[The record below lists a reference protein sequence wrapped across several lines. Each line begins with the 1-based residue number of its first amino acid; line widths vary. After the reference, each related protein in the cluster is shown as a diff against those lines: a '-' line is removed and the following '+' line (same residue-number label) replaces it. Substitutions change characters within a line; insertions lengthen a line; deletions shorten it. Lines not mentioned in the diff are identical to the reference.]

1 MKKKVTVISACL
13 VLFVAWLFG
22 VIYTNVRAERP
33 VVKIYYMNENV
44 PYEDDY
50 FRRAD
55 NILNGYSAT
64 VLGYEIIPYYEY
76 AEKYNIDLPEIETD
90 EAGNTIYRPEYVYDV
105 EIKFVN
111 TDNEDGTIDMFDTLL
126 VNGKELM
133 LRADE
138 YLWDKMYPQLAGS
151 YSFRLR
157 TNTEKVFH
165 IPFVVE
171 SVYSKRYPI
180 EKIKKQNM
188 SLVISQYPEK
198 KVIEIC

>member
-33 VVKIYYMNENV
+33 VVKTYYMNENV

-64 VLGYEIIPYYEY
+64 VLGYEIIPYDEY

-138 YLWDKMYPQLAGS
+138 YLWDEMYPQLAGS

-180 EKIKKQNM
+180 EKSKNR
-188 SLVISQYPEK
+188 
-198 KVIEIC
+198 ICLL

>member
-33 VVKIYYMNENV
+33 VVKTYYMNENV

-64 VLGYEIIPYYEY
+64 VLGYEIIPYDEY
-76 AEKYNIDLPEIETD
+76 AEKYNIDLPEIKTD

-138 YLWDKMYPQLAGS
+138 YLWDEMYPQLAGS
-151 YSFRLR
+151 YSFRLH

-188 SLVISQYPEK
+188 SLVISQYPVK

>member
-64 VLGYEIIPYYEY
+64 VLGYEIIPYDEY

-105 EIKFVN
+105 EIKFAN
-111 TDNEDGTIDMFDTLL
+111 TENEDGTIDMFDTLL

-138 YLWDKMYPQLAGS
+138 YLWDEMYPQRDRIRSACARIPKRS
-151 YSFRLR
+151 FIFRLLLNR
-157 TNTEKVFH
+157 CTVNDIRLKK
-165 IPFVVE
+165 
-171 SVYSKRYPI
+171 SKSR
-180 EKIKKQNM
+180 
-188 SLVISQYPEK
+188 
-198 KVIEIC
+198 ICLL

>member
-1 MKKKVTVISACL
+1 
-13 VLFVAWLFG
+13 
-22 VIYTNVRAERP
+22 
-33 VVKIYYMNENV
+33 MNENV

-64 VLGYEIIPYYEY
+64 VLGYEIIPYDEY

-111 TDNEDGTIDMFDTLL
+111 TDNEDGAIDMFDTLL

-138 YLWDKMYPQLAGS
+138 YLWDEMYPQLAGS

-157 TNTEKVFH
+157 TNTERSF
-165 IPFVVE
+165 IFRLLLN
-171 SVYSKRYPI
+171 RYTVNDI
-180 EKIKKQNM
+180 RLKNQKQNM

-198 KVIEIC
+198 R

>member
-33 VVKIYYMNENV
+33 VVKTYYMNENV

-64 VLGYEIIPYYEY
+64 VLGYEIIPYDEY

-90 EAGNTIYRPEYVYDV
+90 EAGNTLFPWKLHTMKNGLRVGIVGIVTDYVNIWEKEENLKGIHITDPFEAAKNALAQMKEQTDLTICIYHGGFECDL
-105 EIKFVN
+105 ESG
-111 TDNEDGTIDMFDTLL
+111 ETLSQTTEN
-126 VNGKELM
+126 VGYRICKEL
-133 LRADE
+133 DFDI
-138 YLWDKMYPQLAGS
+138 Y
-151 YSFRLR
+151 
-157 TNTEKVFH
+157 
-165 IPFVVE
+165 
-171 SVYSKRYPI
+171 
-180 EKIKKQNM
+180 
-188 SLVISQYPEK
+188 
-198 KVIEIC
+198 

>member
-111 TDNEDGTIDMFDTLL
+111 TDNEDGAIDMFDTLL

-138 YLWDKMYPQLAGS
+138 YLWDEMYPQLAGS

-157 TNTEKVFH
+157 TNTEMVFH

>member
-33 VVKIYYMNENV
+33 VVKKYYMNENV

-64 VLGYEIIPYYEY
+64 VLGYEIMPYYEY

-90 EAGNTIYRPEYVYDV
+90 EAGNTI
-105 EIKFVN
+105 
-111 TDNEDGTIDMFDTLL
+111 
-126 VNGKELM
+126 
-133 LRADE
+133 
-138 YLWDKMYPQLAGS
+138 
-151 YSFRLR
+151 
-157 TNTEKVFH
+157 
-165 IPFVVE
+165 
-171 SVYSKRYPI
+171 
-180 EKIKKQNM
+180 
-188 SLVISQYPEK
+188 
-198 KVIEIC
+198 